1 MDSAMSLFRVPGEL
15 EYLTAKESASARLED
30 SVAESRSFFDVP
42 KGLSGLAAHRLTN
55 LMRAELQQKDLGV
68 AHPAW
73 LQNRAIPRLIITLRY
88 DGQDAFGV
96 ARSLQRLDL
105 AARRAGAM
113 QRRLMVSEVD
123 KAWPQPLRT
132 YQGGLHV
139 LDARVGSVDVLM
151 TVWGALVTIAA
162 SAPISVASLMAL
174 AWDLGRGAVHATKR
188 WQGAAMAR
196 PRRDPMVHDR
206 IEAAQDW
213 GIKHTKVL
221 APIMLKAIE
230 NDQGFEFALKD
241 GRQQIKLTVLPKEI
255 GES

>member
-1 MDSAMSLFRVPGEL
+1 MSLFRVPGEL
-15 EYLTAKESASARLED
+15 EYLTAMGRSATARLEE
-30 SVAESRSFFDVP
+30 SEAESRSLFDAP
-42 KGLSGLAAHRLTN
+42 RDLSGLAAHRITN
-55 LMRAELQQKDLGV
+55 LVRAELQQKVLAV

-73 LQNRAIPRLIITLRY
+73 LQSRAIPRLIVTLRY

-96 ARSLQRLDL
+96 ARSLRRLDL

-123 KAWPQPLRT
+123 KTWPQPLRT

-151 TVWGALVTIAA
+151 TVWGALVTIAG

-174 AWDLGRGAVHATKR
+174 AWDLGRGVIHVTKR
-188 WQGAAMAR
+188 WQGAVMAR
-196 PRRDPMVHDR
+196 PQRDPMVHDR

-213 GIKHTKVL
+213 GIKHTKAL
-221 APIMLKAIE
+221 APVLLKAIE

-241 GRQQIKLTVLPKEI
+241 GPQQIKLTVLPKEV
-255 GES
+255 GDK